1 MRPGAPYSG
10 TRNYSTQMA
19 DSTPT
24 KPQGSRTGN
33 PTDDI
38 TKDAVDQANKAGEVL
53 KKTTPLD
60 STIDGLRGGIMK
72 SREEKYGGPDY

>member
-1 MRPGAPYSG
+1 
-10 TRNYSTQMA
+10 MA

-53 KKTTPLD
+53 KKTTPFAPAVD
-60 STIDGLRGGIMK
+60 NLRPGTMK
-72 SREEKYGGPDY
+72 SRGEKYGGPDY